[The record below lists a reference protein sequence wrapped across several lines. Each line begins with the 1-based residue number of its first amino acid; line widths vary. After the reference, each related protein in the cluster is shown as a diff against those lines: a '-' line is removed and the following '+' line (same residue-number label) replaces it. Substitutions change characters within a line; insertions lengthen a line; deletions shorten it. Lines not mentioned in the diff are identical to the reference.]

1 MLCLYW
7 LKFFVFDYLARM
19 VWLHFCAWFVDSI
32 DLMVSDLFSFTRAR
46 LWVCHKLWWWY
57 ENNPSIFFF
66 SENISLVILK
76 FTCMMGTSCTKLR
89 FFHIFSSI
97 SALSPLLCELL
108 RAGHVKLFSL
118 KHWSS
123 LCMLCFSS

>member
-66 SENISLVILK
+66 RKYKFSYIEIYMYDGYILYK
-76 FTCMMGTSCTKLR
+76 VEIFPHILQYQCT
-89 FFHIFSSI
+89 FSTF
-97 SALSPLLCELL
+97 
-108 RAGHVKLFSL
+108 V
-118 KHWSS
+118 
-123 LCMLCFSS
+123 